1 MAERKT
7 RARPRATTH
16 TVQAAVEA
24 VEIEQGDI
32 VGDGRKVEL
41 NGATFR
47 MSAHIGL
54 MPLLKFANAS
64 AKGLDSTDM
73 EGMVALYDMIRDCI
87 DADEWPRFE
96 RHAID
101 TKAEADDLM
110 AVVKTVIEALTARPS
125 TPPGDSPAGRRSTS
139 ANSKG
144 SSSPTGTRSLPP
156 GLVSVDTMLDRSTG

>member
-1 MAERKT
+1 VAERKA

-16 TVQAAVEA
+16 TVQATVEA
-24 VEIEQGDI
+24 VEPAEI

-41 NGATFR
+41 NGAAFR
-47 MSAHIGL
+47 MSDHIGL

-64 AKGLDSTDM
+64 AKGLDSNDM